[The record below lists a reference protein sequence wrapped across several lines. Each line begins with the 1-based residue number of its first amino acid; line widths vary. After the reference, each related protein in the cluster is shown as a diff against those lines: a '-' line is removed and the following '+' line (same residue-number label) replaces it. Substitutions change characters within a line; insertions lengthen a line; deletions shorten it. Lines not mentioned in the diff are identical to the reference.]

1 MDKDPANDVSQSDDI
16 SNCKYFEF
24 TDTTSI
30 AEELTFNLDT
40 FFDDA
45 NDVTHPDELELT
57 SHIGR

>member
-30 AEELTFNLDT
+30 AEELTFNSYT
-40 FFDDA
+40 FF
-45 NDVTHPDELELT
+45 
-57 SHIGR
+57 